1 MAQSFKVVFTG
12 ALDPGADA
20 EGAVRDFAAVFK
32 VSEEQARSLIVDGHG
47 QARVLKTDV
56 DADNARRYQEV
67 LEEIGLVSRIEPMDA
82 GAGVSGGGAQAMPA
96 APEPQVEAPP
106 GLQNGGGFGA
116 HSRPHQAEQG
126 VDQPW
131 APGAASAVPRR
142 PMLDPIKLPAGHG
155 LAWITQAWQ
164 QFKAQ
169 PRVWLAAVA
178 LVYLVT
184 LVLSLVPV
192 VGSLATMILG
202 PVFAGGLMLGA
213 QSQER
218 HGSLKTMAGFDGFSA
233 QGGQLALVGLLY
245 LVGLF
250 LVFMVAGLILMA
262 SGILTAGSMEALS
275 SNDPELVAGV
285 LGPGIGLVLL
295 VLMLAMV
302 PLLMLY
308 WFAPVLVALEGMS
321 AIEAMRMS
329 FRACWK
335 NMVPFLVYGL
345 ALMFLLIGASLI
357 FGLLS
362 ALLAGISETLTV
374 ALMLLM
380 IPLML
385 VFASLVVLS
394 IYTAYRDVFHAPTR
408 LPGSLTF

>member
-12 ALDPGADA
+12 VLDPAANADEA
-20 EGAVRDFAAVFK
+20 ARDFAAVFK
-32 VSEEQARSLIVDGHG
+32 VDEEQARSLIFGG
-47 QARVLKTDV
+47 QARVLKTDI
-56 DADNARRYQEV
+56 DADNAHRYQEV
-67 LEEIGLVSRIEPMDA
+67 LEEIGLRSRVEPMGVAAEGSAEGMQTTLAEAEPPEA
-82 GAGVSGGGAQAMPA
+82 GPYG
-96 APEPQVEAPP
+96 P
-106 GLQNGGGFGA
+106 GTDNHVGA
-116 HSRPHQAEQG
+116 HSRPHQTERDSEQPASD
-126 VDQPW
+126 V
-131 APGAASAVPRR
+131 GAGAQWPQS
-142 PMLDPIKLPAGHG
+142 LDPVKHPAAHG
-155 LAWITQAWQ
+155 WRWITQAWQ

-184 LVLSLVPV
+184 FVLSLVPV

-218 HGSLKTMAGFDGFSA
+218 RGSLRVMAGFDGFSTH
-233 QGGQLALVGLLY
+233 GGQLALVGLFY

-250 LVFMVAGLILMA
+250 LAFMAAGLILMA
-262 SGILTAGSMEALS
+262 SGVLTAGSMEALS
-275 SNDPELVAGV
+275 SNDPEMVAGV
-285 LGPGIGLVLL
+285 LGPGIGLILL
-295 VLMLAMV
+295 VLMLALV

-308 WFAPVLVALEGMS
+308 WFAPALVALEGMT

-335 NMVPFLVYGL
+335 NMIPFLVYGL
-345 ALMFLLIGASLI
+345 ALFFILVGASLI
-357 FGLLS
+357 LGIVS
-362 ALLAGISETLTV
+362 ALLAGLSETLVV

-385 VFASLVVLS
+385 VFAALVLLS

-408 LPGSLTF
+408 SPGSLAF

>member
-12 ALDPGADA
+12 ALAPTANA
-20 EGAVRDFAAVFK
+20 EQAVRDFATVFK
-32 VSEEQARSLIVDGHG
+32 VSEEQARSLIFDG
-47 QARVLKTDV
+47 QSRVLKTDV

-67 LEEIGLVSRIEPMDA
+67 LEEIGLQSRIEPMEAQSGLAA
-82 GAGVSGGGAQAMPA
+82 GEAEPRSSAPEAAPEDHSEREAGTGVSGH
-96 APEPQVEAPP
+96 
-106 GLQNGGGFGA
+106 LR
-116 HSRPHQAEQG
+116 SDQAEQR
-126 VDQPW
+126 VEPSQPTDTAAEDPSRQRL
-131 APGAASAVPRR
+131 APV
-142 PMLDPIKLPAGHG
+142 KHPAGHG
-155 LAWITQAWQ
+155 WQWIARAWQ

-169 PRVWLAAVA
+169 PGVWLAAVA

-184 LVLSLVPV
+184 FVLSLVPV

-218 HGSLKTMAGFDGFSA
+218 QGRLRVSAGFEGFSSH
-233 QGGQLALVGLLY
+233 GGQLALIGLLY

-250 LVFMVAGLILMA
+250 LVFVVAGLVLMA
-262 SGILTAGSMEALS
+262 TGVLSAGSMEALS
-275 SNDPELVAGV
+275 SNDPEVVADV

-308 WFAPVLVALEGMS
+308 WFAPALVALEGMG
-321 AIEAMRMS
+321 AVEAMRMS
-329 FRACWK
+329 FRACWR
-335 NMVPFLVYGL
+335 NMLPFVVYGL
-345 ALMFLLIGASLI
+345 ALMFILVGASLI
-357 FGLLS
+357 LGIVS
-362 ALLAGISETLTV
+362 ALLAAVSEALMV

-385 VFASLVVLS
+385 VFAALVVLS
-394 IYTAYRDVFHAPTR
+394 IYSAYRDVFNHAARSHGT
-408 LPGSLTF
+408 LAF